1 MCHAPGQVLT
11 IIVDHRQRSL
21 AFMKIRDAVVVRHC
35 GLAASPPRAWLGSL
49 WIGERRLVT
58 QALYGEVS
66 KPTRIGHSIRH
77 KV

>member
-1 MCHAPGQVLT
+1 MSCTGQVLT
-11 IIVDHRQRSL
+11 MIVDHRERLL
-21 AFMKIRDAVVVRHC
+21 ALMKTRDAVVVRHS
-35 GLAASPPRAWLGSL
+35 GLRCLPSEGLVAAR
-49 WIGERRLVT
+49 IGERRLVT